1 LRSKDTAREMLMG
14 SGNNGSEEKLYSEAE
29 VAELVERRVVKHDV
43 DHLRRTVSHVQ
54 SSMSE
59 QYSKIDANIGGLY
72 EKFDAKFGDMQDKV
86 TSCRDDLRDEI
97 ERDFV
102 TKPEFIT
109 RVGQLEGKVDRQWVK
124 TTTAITVVITIAG
137 FVLKLMGVF

>member
-1 LRSKDTAREMLMG
+1 MG

-43 DHLRRTVSHVQ
+43 DHLRRTVSHIQ
-54 SSMSE
+54 NTTSE
-59 QYSKIDANIGGLY
+59 QYNKIDANIDGLY
-72 EKFDAKFGDMQDKV
+72 EKFDIKFGDMQDKV
-86 TSCRDDLRDEI
+86 TACRDDLRDEI

-109 RVGQLEGKVDRQWVK
+109 RVGQLESKVDRQWVK
-124 TTTAITVVITIAG
+124 TTTAVTAVLTIAG
-137 FVLKLMGVF
+137 FALRLMGVL